1 MARDVSDDFAV
12 AARALR
18 VGAGRE
24 VSIWAV
30 ALVVR
35 VEALVA
41 IAFGFALD
49 VIAFEKR
56 TDCNWQIATCC
67 ISCDRD
73 RLTCALTFISRA
85 Y

>member
-1 MARDVSDDFAV
+1 MARDESDDFAV

-18 VGAGRE
+18 LGAGRE

-49 VIAFEKR
+49 VIALRKDR
-56 TDCNWQIATCC
+56 IAIGKSQRVAYHVIVT
-67 ISCDRD
+67 S
-73 RLTCALTFISRA
+73 SRA
-85 Y
+85 R

>member
-1 MARDVSDDFAV
+1 LARDESDGFAV

-35 VEALVA
+35 VDALVA
-41 IAFGFALD
+41 ITFGFGLD
-49 VIAFEKR
+49 VIALRKGR
-56 TDCNWQIATCC
+56 IA
-67 ISCDRD
+67 IGNYNVLRVM
-73 RLTCALTFISRA
+73 
-85 Y
+85 

>member
-1 MARDVSDDFAV
+1 MARDESDGFAV

-35 VEALVA
+35 VDALVA
-41 IAFGFALD
+41 TAFGFGLD
-49 VIAFEKR
+49 VIALRKG
-56 TDCNWQIATCC
+56 QIA
-67 ISCDRD
+67 IGNYNVLRVM
-73 RLTCALTFISRA
+73 
-85 Y
+85 